1 MKIKLVRLTNEYK
14 TQLFDMMN
22 EWMKSNE
29 KIFPTSIAVNDY
41 HDFDYYMNHLCRDRV
56 VNGIVPETTFF
67 CLDCDRNILSVR
79 LLLDII

>member
-29 KIFPTSIAVNDY
+29 KIFPTSIAV
-41 HDFDYYMNHLCRDRV
+41 M
-56 VNGIVPETTFF
+56 
-67 CLDCDRNILSVR
+67 
-79 LLLDII
+79 IITISIII